1 MQTNGLSRSKF
12 SILLKNKQTSMNMS
26 YNSLECMLVQSTHN
40 WVYVFVTWWILDRKP
55 KQVFKSSSKRFKN
68 FKTNL
73 DFNNKWSVN
82 SQKLTMTKVKYSKNS
97 LQQLNAKCKNDK
109 MNFNV
114 NNKRKKQFRMSLCVS
129 NRKGSFTSYS
139 HVLIN
144 PFRLNKVNLN
154 KCMMQ

>member
-1 MQTNGLSRSKF
+1 
-12 SILLKNKQTSMNMS
+12 
-26 YNSLECMLVQSTHN
+26 
-40 WVYVFVTWWILDRKP
+40 
-55 KQVFKSSSKRFKN
+55 
-68 FKTNL
+68 
-73 DFNNKWSVN
+73 
-82 SQKLTMTKVKYSKNS
+82 MTKVKYSKNS

-109 MNFNV
+109 MNFNA